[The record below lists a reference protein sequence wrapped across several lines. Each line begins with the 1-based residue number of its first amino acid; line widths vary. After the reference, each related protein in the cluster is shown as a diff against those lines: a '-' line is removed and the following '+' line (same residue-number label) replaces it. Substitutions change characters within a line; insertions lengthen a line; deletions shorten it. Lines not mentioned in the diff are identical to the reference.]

1 MIIKAAALSIDKSVN
16 NDLTLG
22 WRLQKDKKGDE
33 LKTCLTKILE
43 AISGKKEITIQVGN
57 ESFKINPEKYYFSQQ
72 RLETREYTTV
82 RKSYG
87 SEAVEAKCES
97 C

>member
-87 SEAVEAKCES
+87 SEATEAKCES